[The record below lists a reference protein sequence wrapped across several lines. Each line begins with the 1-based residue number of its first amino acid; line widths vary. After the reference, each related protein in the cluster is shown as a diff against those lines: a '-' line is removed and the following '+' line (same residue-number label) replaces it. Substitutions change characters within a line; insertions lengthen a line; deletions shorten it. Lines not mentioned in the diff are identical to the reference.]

1 MTQKDIEVLHIELAA
16 AIRHLETIE
25 ALQRETNGRIR
36 DLELWRA
43 KMQGVAS
50 TSRILWLIAGAS
62 ITALFIRIIQEF
74 PWGQ

>member
-16 AIRHLETIE
+16 ARRHLETIE

-50 TSRILWLIAGAS
+50 TSRVLWLIAGAS

>member
-1 MTQKDIEVLHIELAA
+1 MTQRDIEVLHAELTAA
-16 AIRHLETIE
+16 RRHLEIIE
-25 ALQRETNGRIR
+25 NLQRETNGRVR
-36 DLELWRA
+36 ELELWKA

-62 ITALFIRIIQEF
+62 VTALVIRIIQEF

>member
-1 MTQKDIEVLHIELAA
+1 MTQRDIEVLHTELAA
-16 AIRHLETIE
+16 ARRHLETIE